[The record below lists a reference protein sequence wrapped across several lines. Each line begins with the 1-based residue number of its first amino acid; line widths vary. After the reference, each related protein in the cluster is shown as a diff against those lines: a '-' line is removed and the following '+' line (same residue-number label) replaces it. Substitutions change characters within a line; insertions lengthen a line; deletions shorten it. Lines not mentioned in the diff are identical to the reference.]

1 MGGICNVLAGTWEV
15 VTFKVQD
22 LVSAAVAVV
31 VTIIAVCSL
40 GASGPLSGEGVFA
53 ATSLVTS
60 AGVITVAVVAAVL
73 RPTPPPCS
81 AAGSDGRST

>member
-22 LVSAAVAVV
+22 LVSAAIAVV
-31 VTIIAVCSL
+31 VTIIGVCSL
-40 GASGPLSGEGVFA
+40 GSSGPRSGEGVFI

-60 AGVITVAVVAAVL
+60 AGVITIAFAVL